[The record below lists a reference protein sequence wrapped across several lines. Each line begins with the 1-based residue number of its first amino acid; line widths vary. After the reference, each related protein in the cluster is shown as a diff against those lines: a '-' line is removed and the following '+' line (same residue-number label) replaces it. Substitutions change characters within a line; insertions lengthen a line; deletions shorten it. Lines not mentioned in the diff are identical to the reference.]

1 MANSPTY
8 FQKNLIRPLLAR
20 IALTMTVVAASS
32 CTQAGESYPKVI
44 QGAVDNGVKVVR
56 TFPAASGLTGWVLSE
71 DGRQSIVYTTADKK
85 SLLLGTL
92 IDEDGANLSSRYA
105 EKYIP
110 KQDIGVLFKELEKST
125 YVAEGQVKDPKS
137 VIYVFVDANCPFCH
151 FTWKALQPYEKVGL
165 QVRWVLVATLGPT
178 SMPKAVEVL
187 AATDKTAA
195 FRKMEENHGKSWAPS
210 AQSAESGKQPI
221 TESIRRNGELMEK
234 FGVAGTPGLVWKD
247 KSGKVLVKGGMPRL
261 SEIPAITRL
270 PEQTIDDIELARF
283 R

>member
-71 DGRQSIVYTTADKK
+71 DGHHSIVYTTADKK

-110 KQDIGVLFKELEKST
+110 KPDIGVLFKELEKST

-270 PEQTIDDIELARF
+270 PEQTIDDSELARF